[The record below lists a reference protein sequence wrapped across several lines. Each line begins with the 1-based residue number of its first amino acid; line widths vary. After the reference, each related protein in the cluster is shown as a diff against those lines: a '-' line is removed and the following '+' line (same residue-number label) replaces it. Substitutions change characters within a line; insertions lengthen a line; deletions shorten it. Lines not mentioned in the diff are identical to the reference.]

1 MYLSR
6 KSTNINKYFD
16 WLLDIDKP
24 FNFLTIYMTV
34 VYETVFLVSWFNF
47 GLTNLT
53 THGKIIA
60 VLFMLLFLKKCVYDY
75 FKERRKGEQIC

>member
-1 MYLSR
+1 MS
-6 KSTNINKYFD
+6 KYYD
-16 WLLDIDKP
+16 WLTTKP
-24 FNFLTIYMTV
+24 LSFLIIYMTAM
-34 VYETVFLVSWFNF
+34 YEAVFLACWFGC

-53 THGKIIA
+53 LHGKIIA